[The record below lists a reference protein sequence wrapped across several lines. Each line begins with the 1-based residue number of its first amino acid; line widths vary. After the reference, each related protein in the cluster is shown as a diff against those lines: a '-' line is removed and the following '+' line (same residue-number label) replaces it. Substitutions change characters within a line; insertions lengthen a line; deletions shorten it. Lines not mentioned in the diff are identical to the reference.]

1 MENMLIVAIVT
12 TLIFCAMKFIE
23 TRFIDKQKEM
33 KPLKYFVRDM
43 VFVFVSSLIAGFIFF
58 NANRQISEFV
68 NTITDTKVIPD
79 GQAQVFTDAPGF

>member
-12 TLIFCAMKFIE
+12 TLFFCVFKFIE
-23 TRFIDKQKEM
+23 MRFIEKKKEM

-43 VFVFVSSLIAGFIFF
+43 VLVFVSSFFAGFLFF

>member
-1 MENMLIVAIVT
+1 MENMLIVAVIT
-12 TLIFCAMKFIE
+12 TLIFCALKFIE
-23 TRFIDKQKEM
+23 IRFIEKKKEM

-43 VFVFVSSLIAGFIFF
+43 VLVFVSSFVAGFFFF
-58 NANRQISEFV
+58 NANKQISEFV

>member
-23 TRFIDKQKEM
+23 IRFIDKQTEM

-43 VFVFVSSLIAGFIFF
+43 LFVFASSLIAGFIFF
-58 NANRQISEFV
+58 NANQQISEFV